1 MGIPFAVKAP
11 LIRLKALLPWDQCR
25 FLRDIR
31 GVIHVGANTGQERNA
46 YGAHGLSVLWI
57 EPIPEV
63 FGELLVNI
71 ATFAR
76 QRAICALVSD
86 SDGATHAFHV
96 ASNHGQ
102 SSSVLPLKHHRD
114 IWPEVHFDRTIELTG
129 WTLLTLLERHGIDG
143 RTHDALVLDTQGAEM
158 SVLRGAGSLLRE
170 FRYVKVE
177 AADFELYEGCCT
189 LAELSA
195 FLASHGFA
203 ERSRRRFAQSP
214 QGGSCYDVVFRRAR

>member
-1 MGIPFAVKAP
+1 MRIPFAVKAP
-11 LIRLKALLPWDQCR
+11 LLRLKAHLPWDQCR

-129 WTLLTLLERHGIDG
+129 WTLPTLLERDGIDG
-143 RTHDALVLDTQGAEM
+143 RMYDALVLDTQGAEM

-189 LAELSA
+189 LEELSA
-195 FLASHGFA
+195 FLASYGYA
-203 ERSRRRFAQSP
+203 ERSRRRFASRP
-214 QGGSCYDVVFRRAR
+214 QGGSCFDVVFQRRR